1 MQRNPRLSGLSGS
14 PRTPTSL
21 PSSTSA
27 SIPQSVGWQFIGHIV
42 RTVRNDAMPA
52 KDTGYRTQRSP
63 AGEARRQSAYPI
75 PSAGAEELRRDEDG
89 QEDEHSERRK
99 PVPHSPPAEWDQP
112 VDDAAAVE
120 WRNRQQIEQGHRQ
133 VDDGEAD
140 EQGLGC
146 RMQRQGENAVRQ
158 SQCRPAQHGQDQVGY
173 GSRCRGEQETRP
185 HGDVGP
191 EPRGIDWHWLRPAK
205 GSPEEGQENGA
216 HQIEMG

>member
-63 AGEARRQSAYPI
+63 AGEARRQSAHPI
-75 PSAGAEELRRDEDG
+75 PSAGAEEL
-89 QEDEHSERRK
+89 
-99 PVPHSPPAEWDQP
+99 
-112 VDDAAAVE
+112 
-120 WRNRQQIEQGHRQ
+120 EQGHRQ

-146 RMQRQGENAVRQ
+146 RMQRQGGNA
-158 SQCRPAQHGQDQVGY
+158 
-173 GSRCRGEQETRP
+173 
-185 HGDVGP
+185 
-191 EPRGIDWHWLRPAK
+191 L
-205 GSPEEGQENGA
+205 
-216 HQIEMG
+216 